1 MDFEKLLEIARESG
15 SGLSVEIKKISE
27 SEESIE
33 VITDEDEILRRE
45 ALEEIRE
52 DYSDEELA
60 EMDEDEID
68 DLIEEYLEQITE
80 DEEDDYDEDWDME
93 RISLKRVIDCP
104 YCGIGN
110 GMDFS
115 ENCDTYS
122 DERQMGPETT
132 YSFDWEDCECCSCA
146 KRFRVSG
153 YICEYPVGAYNYEQI
168 DVEEYDDEEE

>member
-1 MDFEKLLEIARESG
+1 MRGRPKMDDSRDKQYRVRLNTEEDDMLEYASRVTGRQKSEVFRNA
-15 SGLSVEIKKISE
+15 LKEYYQKVRVVEY
-27 SEESIE
+27 
-33 VITDEDEILRRE
+33 T
-45 ALEEIRE
+45 
-52 DYSDEELA
+52 
-60 EMDEDEID
+60 
-68 DLIEEYLEQITE
+68 Q
-80 DEEDDYDEDWDME
+80 EDDYDEDWDME